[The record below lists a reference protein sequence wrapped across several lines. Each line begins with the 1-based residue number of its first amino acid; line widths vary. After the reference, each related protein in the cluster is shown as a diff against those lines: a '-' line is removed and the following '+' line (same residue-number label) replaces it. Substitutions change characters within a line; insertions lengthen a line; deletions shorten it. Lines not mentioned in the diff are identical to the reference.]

1 MLMLKKLA
9 MVVMVMLSIVASP
22 SLSAEVQDG
31 YFGDGFLYHGFK
43 DPSAKFR
50 FQKSVA
56 NVTDDGL
63 LRLTNNLDGNY
74 QIGHAFFSNK
84 FQFKNNVTKQNSSSS
99 SNTSTSGNVFSF
111 STTFVFSIIPE
122 NPGLSGQGIAF
133 VIAPKGELPGARSS
147 TYLGLFNSTNNGD
160 ETNHVVAVELD
171 TIYNTDFD
179 NIRGEHIGI
188 DINDLKSTISAPSG
202 YTDDNGR
209 FHNLSLISGY
219 PIQVWVEY
227 DGFGK
232 KLNVTI
238 APNNV
243 RKPDTPL
250 ISYDR
255 DLSDVILDNMFVGFS
270 SSTSFVL
277 TSHYIM
283 GWSFKINGRAPPL
296 NLKQLPQPPRKKASK
311 SKLFGVELPI
321 IIPVILLTFIIGILV
336 VVRKIRNEKFK
347 DVVEDWELDY
357 GRQRR
362 PIEMHKSETEE
373 GEVLVDWVL
382 YCWRSGRILQTSDPN
397 LVNEYVKEE
406 MELVLKIGLLC
417 SRNNPKARP
426 SMRQVMQYLDG
437 DVPFPETEL
446 WGLDYDDNSM
456 SSSSGERPSHVI
468 EMVSLTTSSRSTS
481 VAESLL
487 SGPR

>member
-1 MLMLKKLA
+1 MLVFKKLD
-9 MVVMVMLSIVASP
+9 MVVLVVVMLCIVVSP
-22 SLSAEVQDG
+22 SLSQEQRTE
-31 YFGDGFLYHGFK
+31 FLYNGFK
-43 DPSAKFR
+43 GEAANFR
-50 FQKSVA
+50 FDQGVA

-63 LRLTNNLDGNY
+63 LRLTSNLNGTY
-74 QIGHAFFSNK
+74 QIGHAFYTHP
-84 FQFKNNVTKQNSSSS
+84 FQFKSIQQNSSSS
-99 SNTSTSGNVFSF
+99 LKDNSSGGDVFSF

-133 VIAPKGELPGARSS
+133 VIAPKGELPGARAS
-147 TYLGLFNSTNNGD
+147 TYLGLFNSTNNG
-160 ETNHVVAVELD
+160 ETENHVLAVELD

-179 NIRGEHIGI
+179 NINGEHVGI
-188 DINDLKSTISAPSG
+188 DINDLRSVEAKPSG
-202 YTDDNGR
+202 YYKDRNGGFR
-209 FHNLSLISGY
+209 NLSLISGD
-219 PIQVWVEY
+219 PIQVWIEY
-227 DGFGK
+227 DGVAK

-238 APNNV
+238 APIDV
-243 RKPDTPL
+243 LKPKVPL
-250 ISYDR
+250 ISYDHN
-255 DLSDVILDNMFVGFS
+255 LSDIIKESMYVGFS

-283 GWSFKINGRAPPL
+283 GWSFKINGTAPSL
-296 NLKQLPQPPRKKASK
+296 NLNQLPQPPRKKSSK

-321 IIPVILLTFIIGILV
+321 IIPVLVLTFIIGILV
-336 VVRKIRNEKFK
+336 VVRKVRNEKFK
-347 DVVEDWELDY
+347 DLVEDWELDY

-362 PIEMHKSETEE
+362 PIEMNKSETEE

-382 YCWRSGRILQTSDPN
+382 YCWRRGRILQTSDPN
-397 LVNEYVKEE
+397 LMNEYVKEE

-437 DVPFPETEL
+437 DVPLPETEL
-446 WGLDYDDNSM
+446 WGLDFDDPSM